1 MGWLALHFP
10 HLPVEILDRGE
21 EAPAP
26 LAIWVTRSGARR
38 ILFVNPAARALGV
51 APGQSAAAALA
62 LAADLRL
69 VARRPRNEQ
78 LALEGIARW
87 ALGFSPELSLA
98 PPAALVLG
106 IQRSLA
112 LFGGEQALLKGL
124 LDGVA
129 ALGYQAHWGLAPT
142 PAAALLLARQGG
154 VAPVRE
160 LAALPAILGRV
171 SLRDLDLAP
180 EALER
185 LWRMGAR
192 VVADLL
198 RLPRSGLARRFGP
211 ELLLLLDRLLGRV
224 PDPRPTFVPPAG
236 FAASLELPAEVTA
249 APALLFAAQRLIRE
263 LCGMLLGQGAGAQRL
278 DWELIH
284 AEGPSTPLRLGL
296 LTPTRD
302 PDVLRELLG
311 ERLDRL
317 TLPRPVRRIRLRV
330 QEFLDLVPSSLGLW
344 PDPRQPAN
352 GGERLLERLA
362 ARLGQDALASLE
374 CRADHR
380 PERAW
385 GWCAPGHG
393 AGAGRARRPLWL
405 LPEPLPLA
413 VTDGQ
418 PCHRGERLVLERERE
433 RIEAGWWDGA
443 GVARDYF
450 IARTPAGE
458 RLWIFRDLAASGAW
472 FLQGLFG
479 PAG

>member
-160 LAALPAILGRV
+160 LAALPAILDGSPCGTWIWHRKPWNGYGAWGR
-171 SLRDLDLAP
+171 
-180 EALER
+180 
-185 LWRMGAR
+185 G
-192 VVADLL
+192 
-198 RLPRSGLARRFGP
+198 
-211 ELLLLLDRLLGRV
+211 LLLTCCACLGADWR
-224 PDPRPTFVPPAG
+224 G
-236 FAASLELPAEVTA
+236 AS
-249 APALLFAAQRLIRE
+249 ALSY
-263 LCGMLLGQGAGAQRL
+263 C
-278 DWELIH
+278 
-284 AEGPSTPLRLGL
+284 
-296 LTPTRD
+296 
-302 PDVLRELLG
+302 
-311 ERLDRL
+311 
-317 TLPRPVRRIRLRV
+317 
-330 QEFLDLVPSSLGLW
+330 
-344 PDPRQPAN
+344 
-352 GGERLLERLA
+352 
-362 ARLGQDALASLE
+362 
-374 CRADHR
+374 C
-380 PERAW
+380 
-385 GWCAPGHG
+385 C
-393 AGAGRARRPLWL
+393 
-405 LPEPLPLA
+405 
-413 VTDGQ
+413 
-418 PCHRGERLVLERERE
+418 
-433 RIEAGWWDGA
+433 
-443 GVARDYF
+443 
-450 IARTPAGE
+450 
-458 RLWIFRDLAASGAW
+458 
-472 FLQGLFG
+472 
-479 PAG
+479 